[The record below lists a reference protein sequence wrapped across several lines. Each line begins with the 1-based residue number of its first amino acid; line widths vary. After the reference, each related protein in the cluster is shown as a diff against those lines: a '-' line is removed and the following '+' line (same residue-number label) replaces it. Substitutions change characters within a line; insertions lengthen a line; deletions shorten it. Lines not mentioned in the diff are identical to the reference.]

1 LFATGTDTYK
11 QGVFCGGAPPLLCV
25 RLQREKT
32 MQSYDKRLFYD
43 TILLGYV
50 SKITKAHFH
59 RLNLHIFVK
68 KPRSSTAA
76 SAFFASIC
84 KLIWQNC
91 IFQTL
96 ETHPKQVCLFC
107 SFLFANAGFAGG
119 IPAHMSNG

>member
-1 LFATGTDTYK
+1 MFIHNPDIVATDTTVYM
-11 QGVFCGGAPPLLCV
+11 
-25 RLQREKT
+25 T
-32 MQSYDKRLFYD
+32 MQIFAPMLNFIFDA
-43 TILLGYV
+43 LLGYV

-68 KPRSSTAA
+68 KPRSSTNA

-96 ETHPKQVCLFC
+96 ETHPNRIVVLRIIRKK
-107 SFLFANAGFAGG
+107 
-119 IPAHMSNG
+119 